1 MKLAKGVISDLKQFV
16 PGVVLVLQRERAWT
30 PAACQAWALA
40 VSDLI
45 DERWLLRGPVMVS
58 DHIAMAVF
66 DVPFDVSAP
75 RARLLLDGL
84 AAMDG
89 DDDVTAIR
97 LQRDDFPS
105 LRAQPYVFELRMFPL
120 GEPEQFSETYVR
132 CAHAAVQELT
142 ADLGAPDKLAVSQF
156 HSLPVANGEFAAD
169 VIATLGWPGW
179 AFSAMWTARFGRTIV
194 VGEPGMGVFRALIV
208 PESITDHGSAAY
220 ALRDLALR
228 LVEVDE
234 PIYARI
240 GLRETSYDGIILA
253 GCTIDQATRLEPGPQ
268 VVERQLD
275 IAVPDAYWW
284 QLLDVDM
291 IARRDANLVG
301 TAVTTNLVELEIG
314 EPSEWVPT
322 QPRES
327 IFGPSWPGGPQPIL
341 LEGRQRMRSVLHP
354 DSHEQAR

>member
-16 PGVVLVLQRERAWT
+16 PGVVLVMQRESVWT
-30 PAACQAWALA
+30 PAACRAWALA

-45 DERWLLRGPVMVS
+45 DERWLLRGPAMAS
-58 DHIAMAVF
+58 DHTAVAVF

-75 RARLLLDGL
+75 RARLLLDAL

-89 DDDVTAIR
+89 YDDVTAVR
-97 LQRDDFPS
+97 LQRDHFPG
-105 LRAQPYVFELRMFPL
+105 LQAQPYVFELRMFPP
-120 GEPEQFSETYVR
+120 GEPEQFSESYVR
-132 CAHAAVQELT
+132 WAHAAIQQVA
-142 ADLGAPDKLAVSQF
+142 ADLGAPDKLAVGQF
-156 HSLPVANGEFAAD
+156 SSVPVANGEFAAD
-169 VIATLGWPGW
+169 VVATLGRPGW
-179 AFSAMWTARFGRTIV
+179 AFSAMWTARSGRTVV
-194 VGEPGMGVFRALIV
+194 VGEPGMGVLRALIV
-208 PESITDHGSAAY
+208 PESATDHGSAAY
-220 ALRDLALR
+220 ALRELALR
-228 LVEVDE
+228 LVEVEE

-240 GLRETSYDGIILA
+240 GLRETGYYGIILA
-253 GCTIDQATRLEPGPQ
+253 GDTIDQATRLVPGPQ

-301 TAVTTNLVELEIG
+301 TPVTTNVVELEIG